1 MPGVFPITGWAMAK
15 AKNLIHK
22 IIHMKK
28 KWAIIAFIL
37 LDLFSVG
44 LGMGVPFFTILL
56 GLPVGWWL
64 ARRLAEKPQS
74 LPALLGGLLKSAAL
88 TAGFSLLVLAV
99 IWLPSLTWLFDP
111 ARDLANYGMPLILF
125 EPLASFIG
133 WQVLMVVIS
142 PFLQLL
148 MTVFG
153 AVVTWWQGKR
163 IGSDEI

>member
-1 MPGVFPITGWAMAK
+1 MK
-15 AKNLIHK
+15 KLSNLLDK
-22 IIHMKK
+22 IIHLKK
-28 KWAIIAFIL
+28 KWAIVAFIL
-37 LDLFSVG
+37 LDLFCTG

-64 ARRLAEKPQS
+64 ARRLAEKPQTLHS
-74 LPALLGGLLKSAAL
+74 LLGDLLKYAAL

-99 IWLPSLTWLFDP
+99 IWLPSLTWLFNP

-153 AVVTWWQGKR
+153 AVVTWWR
-163 IGSDEI
+163 VFNNFILL